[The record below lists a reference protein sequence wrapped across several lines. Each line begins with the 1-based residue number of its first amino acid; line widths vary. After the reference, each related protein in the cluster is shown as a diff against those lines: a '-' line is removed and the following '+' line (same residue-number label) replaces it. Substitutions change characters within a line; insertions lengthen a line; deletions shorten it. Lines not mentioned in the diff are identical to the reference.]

1 MGWKI
6 PTIPGSRISGDNR
19 TGTPSLAAFG
29 DAARR
34 VALIRRH
41 PLSQRKTTNVEPSP
55 HTVQSAA
62 GTHSDAEIDSLGS
75 SVATRGAAVT
85 NGSEVKGSF
94 TCWMASEM

>member
-19 TGTPSLAAFG
+19 TGTPSLGAFG

-41 PLSQRKTTNVEPSP
+41 SLSQRKTMNVQPSP
-55 HTVQSAA
+55 HTVQSAV
-62 GTHSDAEIDSLGS
+62 GTHSDAEIDSFGIA
-75 SVATRGAAVT
+75 VATRGAAVT
-85 NGSEVKGSF
+85 KGSEVKGSF
-94 TCWMASEM
+94 TCWMA